1 MLKCTPV
8 LNLESDMLKSVG
20 CQEERIKELLITFG
34 QLKFYALQKDEEGKS
49 AGTLEPLGTSWNL
62 LEPLERMRQSN
73 GEVHWSKLH
82 DKAVT

>member
-49 AGTLEPLGTSWNL
+49 AGTLEPLGTS
-62 LEPLERMRQSN
+62 
-73 GEVHWSKLH
+73 
-82 DKAVT
+82 